1 MSKLLKRKVI
11 NILKIYL
18 RQKLLKSQYKI
29 SNKPK

>member
-11 NILKIYL
+11 NILKIYF

-29 SNKPK
+29 SNNP